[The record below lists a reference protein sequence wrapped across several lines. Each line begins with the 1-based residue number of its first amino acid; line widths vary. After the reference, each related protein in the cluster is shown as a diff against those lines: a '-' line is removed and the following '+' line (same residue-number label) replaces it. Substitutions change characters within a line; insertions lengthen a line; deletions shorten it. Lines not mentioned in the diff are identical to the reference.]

1 LAIVSIASLL
11 ASYNSA
17 ESVEMWERVSKSI
30 GSHMESHPSQEGMK
44 QVITL
49 SYDYLPHH
57 LKACMMYLSTFPEDY
72 VIAND
77 RLLYK
82 WIAEGLVAEKRGL
95 TLFDVAEEYINDL
108 IRRNMIQQ
116 DNMLMVRYYLLS
128 SQKMMSHKTF
138 GLHEKMVETCQ
149 VHDMLLEIIVSKS
162 KEANFVSLVQQQYG
176 GGLPHGKVRRLSVHG
191 NDDYNEDEHSSPNKR
206 NKKEVEQH
214 CRRARHGGIEAM
226 NLQHLRSLTTFQ
238 SEGLGLDK
246 LLDRLDEF
254 KLRRVLDLE
263 NCKALQD
270 KHMRDVYRLYL
281 LRFLSLRNT
290 EISDA

>member
-1 LAIVSIASLL
+1 
-11 ASYNSA
+11 
-17 ESVEMWERVSKSI
+17 
-30 GSHMESHPSQEGMK
+30 
-44 QVITL
+44 
-49 SYDYLPHH
+49 
-57 LKACMMYLSTFPEDY
+57 
-72 VIAND
+72 
-77 RLLYK
+77 
-82 WIAEGLVAEKRGL
+82 
-95 TLFDVAEEYINDL
+95 LFDVAEEYINDL